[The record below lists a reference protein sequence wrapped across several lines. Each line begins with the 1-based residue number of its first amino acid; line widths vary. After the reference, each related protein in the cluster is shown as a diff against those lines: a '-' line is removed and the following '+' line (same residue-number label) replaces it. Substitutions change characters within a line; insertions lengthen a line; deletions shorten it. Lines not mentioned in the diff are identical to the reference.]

1 MARRAPDLTTSSPPI
16 RISPL
21 NALTVDVEE
30 HFQVSAFE
38 GTVRR
43 EEWAG
48 LPSRVVANTSRLL
61 DLFDEAQVKATFF
74 VLGWVAERHPELVRG
89 IAARGHEVASHGYSH
104 RLVYTQ
110 KPDEFKEETIRS
122 KAVLED
128 ITGRRVNGYR
138 AASFSI
144 GRANLWAL
152 DVLVDA
158 GFGYDSSL
166 FPVVHDR
173 YGIPGAPR
181 ETHLLK
187 TPSGGRLVEVPPST
201 IRLGSLVLP
210 FGGGGY
216 LRLFP
221 AGVTRW
227 AITRLNNRERIPA
240 VVYVHPWE
248 IDPEQPRVAAPLQS
262 RFRHY
267 VGLRT
272 TLPKL
277 RDLMSRFRFGT
288 MAALIANTSE
298 LPEESTA

>member
-1 MARRAPDLTTSSPPI
+1 VARRAPNLTAASPPI
-16 RISPL
+16 RTPPL

-30 HFQVSAFE
+30 HFQVSGFE
-38 GTVRR
+38 GTIRR
-43 EEWAG
+43 EDWETF
-48 LPSRVVANTSRLL
+48 PSRVVGNTSRLL
-61 DLFDEAQVKATFF
+61 DFFDETGVKATFF
-74 VLGWVAERHPELVRG
+74 VLGWVAERNRELVRR
-89 IAARGHEVASHGYSH
+89 IAGRGHEVACHGYSH

-110 KPDEFKEETIRS
+110 QPEEFREETARS

-128 ITGRRVNGYR
+128 IIGQHVDGYR

-152 DVLVDA
+152 DVLA
-158 GFGYDSSL
+158 ETGFGYDSSL

-173 YGIPGAPR
+173 YGIPGARR
-181 ETHLLK
+181 EARVMR
-187 TPSGGRLVEVPPST
+187 TPGGGRLVEVPPST
-201 IRLGSLVLP
+201 IRLAGWVVP

-216 LRLFP
+216 LRLLP
-221 AGVTRW
+221 SGVTRW
-227 AITRLNNRERIPA
+227 AITRLNTRERMPA

-248 IDPEQPRVAAPLQS
+248 TDPEQPRVAAPLSS

-277 RDLMSRFRFGT
+277 RDLVSRFRFGT
-288 MAALIANTSE
+288 MAALIKSRPE
-298 LPEESTA
+298 LPEDTPA